1 MSMKHLIRQ
10 IIKEELALFVVPKRV
25 SEIKGTTWTKI
36 LNHLDKWECFSPV
49 AYDDHYFN
57 GCDNIKAFDHT
68 KYRKDED
75 GNQSPG
81 GTLTIGYGH
90 TQDVNEGDTMTKAEA
105 LKHLKTFLKT
115 DPSGADAITD
125 IMSKWS
131 SEGNKSITSITE
143 DMFISMV
150 SLAYNAGR
158 SPVWTSDWIQDV
170 KKGKFS
176 DASTKIKSW
185 RTDVN
190 GKSKEGLINRRE
202 DESQSFNN

>member
-1 MSMKHLIRQ
+1 MSMKLLIKQ
-10 IIKEELALFVVPKRV
+10 IIKEELSLFITPKKV
-25 SEIKGTTWTKI
+25 SEIKGTTWAKI
-36 LNHLDKWECFSPV
+36 LNHLGEWECFSSV

-68 KYRKDED
+68 KYREDEY

-90 TQDVNEGDTMTKAEA
+90 TQDVEEGDTMTKPEA

-125 IMSKWS
+125 IMGKWS
-131 SEGNKSITSITE
+131 SEGNESITNITE
-143 DMFISMV
+143 DMFVSMV

-158 SPVWTSDWIQDV
+158 APVWNSDWIQDV
-170 KKGKFS
+170 KKGNFN
-176 DASTKIKSW
+176 DASKEIKSW
-185 RTDVN
+185 RTDSG
-190 GKSKEGLINRRE
+190 GKPTEGLVNRRG
-202 DESQSFNN
+202 DESQAFDI